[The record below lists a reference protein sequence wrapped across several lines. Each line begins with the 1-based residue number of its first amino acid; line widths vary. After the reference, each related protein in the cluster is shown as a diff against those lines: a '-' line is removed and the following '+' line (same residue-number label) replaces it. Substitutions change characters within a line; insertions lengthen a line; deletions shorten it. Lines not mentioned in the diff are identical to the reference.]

1 MAYYKINDKLYY
13 INVENLFKMVGE
25 LPLKEKLVNTTITQ
39 YYGNDDDDTIED
51 DDFIEIR
58 QINGGKE
65 IVETKS
71 NANETMSSVR
81 YDFMRGLINTLFD
94 TRYSSNGVPVSVDD
108 ITELTMAQRIAFNTL
123 IEYKILMEV
132 DTDE

>member
-25 LPLKEKLVNTTITQ
+25 LPSKEKLVNTTITQ
-39 YYGNDDDDTIED
+39 YYGNDDDDAIED

>member
-25 LPLKEKLVNTTITQ
+25 LPSKEKLVNTTITQ
-39 YYGNDDDDTIED
+39 YYGNDDDDTVED

-132 DTDE
+132 DTNE